1 MERPMK
7 SLLCTPAILLGV
19 ALLIAAPLACAQN
32 DGVSLGDAARAQK
45 AKRGNPSPNAKVYDN
60 DNLPKGGAIST
71 TTGDYGGIAAAPAS
85 KSSST
90 AATTASTSTA
100 ASTAK
105 GKDSKEQTP
114 DEATKA
120 QTDEFAQ
127 KVADAKKNITQLERE
142 VDVMQR
148 ENRLKAAAF
157 YGDAGTKLRDG
168 ARYQADDQ
176 KQQETLK
183 AKQDEL
189 AAAKAALDQIRD
201 DIRKAGLP
209 SSIGE

>member
-1 MERPMK
+1 MK
-7 SLLCTPAILLGV
+7 SLLCTLA
-19 ALLIAAPLACAQN
+19 ALLIAAPLACAQSSN
-32 DGVSLGDAARAQK
+32 EGVSLGDAARAQQ
-45 AKRGNPSPNAKVYDN
+45 AKKSRTSPNAKVYDN
-60 DNLPKGGAIST
+60 ENLPKSGAIST
-71 TTGDYGGIAAAPAS
+71 TTGDYAGIAAAPTSS
-85 KSSST
+85 KSSGTS
-90 AATTASTSTA
+90 AAA
-100 ASTAK
+100 ASTTSSATA
-105 GKDSKEQTP
+105 GKDKDKDAKEQTP
-114 DEATKA
+114 DEAMKA
-120 QTDEFAQ
+120 QADDFSA
-127 KVADAKKNITQLERE
+127 KVAEAKKNITQLERE

-168 ARYQADDQ
+168 AKYQADDQ

-189 AAAKAALDQIRD
+189 NAAKAALDQVRD

>member
-7 SLLCTPAILLGV
+7 SLLLVGA
-19 ALLIAAPLACAQN
+19 ALLVAAPLACAQN
-32 DGVSLGDAARAQK
+32 DGVSLGDAARAQQ

-60 DNLPKGGAIST
+60 ENLPKGGAIST
-71 TTGDYGGIAAAPAS
+71 TTGDYGGIASAPAS

-90 AATTASTSTA
+90 AATTAASTSTA
-100 ASTAK
+100 ATA
-105 GKDSKEQTP
+105 GKDKGAKDQTQ
-114 DEATKA
+114 DEADKA
-120 QTDEFAQ
+120 QADEFAQ
-127 KVADAKKNITQLERE
+127 KVADAKKNIAQLERE

-168 ARYQADDQ
+168 AKYQAEDQ